1 VREVEKMGFED
12 IEQLLKDAKFRH
24 LSEATLISYSDGQL
38 DKVGLALADAH
49 LSLCLVCKRRLTF
62 LQEEAKALESY
73 VMTEEDRASVEQL
86 IKPEP
91 GNRLPE
97 YISTELQR
105 LNSYVSDVLNAW
117 IIPFSKAVMRGADD
131 GDEVWRYESEDG
143 MLTAWA
149 VLEKDASLTVHFSS
163 PELAWEGARI
173 LFRLGPFS
181 KEVALQR
188 EGSGVAAKIEIPR
201 RERAKNMADISIKV
215 KAPSVSREDL

>member
-1 VREVEKMGFED
+1 MGLED

-24 LSEATLISYSDGQL
+24 LSEATLISYSDDQL

-49 LSLCLVCKRRLTF
+49 LSLCLICKRRLTF
-62 LQEEAKALESY
+62 LKEEAEALESY
-73 VMTEEDRASVEQL
+73 VMTEEDHASIEQL

-91 GNRLPE
+91 VNRLPD
-97 YISTELQR
+97 YISNELQR
-105 LNSYVSDVLNAW
+105 LNSYVRDLLNAW
-117 IIPFSKAVMRGADD
+117 IVPFSKAAMRGAGD
-131 GDEVWRYESEDG
+131 GDEIWRYESEDG

-149 VLEKDASLTVHFSS
+149 VLEKNASLTVHFSS

-181 KEVALQR
+181 KEIALQR
-188 EGSGVAAKIEIPR
+188 KDSGVAAKIEIPR

-215 KAPSVSREDL
+215 KDISASRKDL

>member
-1 VREVEKMGFED
+1 MREVEKMGLED

-49 LSLCLVCKRRLTF
+49 LSLCLICKRRLTF
-62 LQEEAKALESY
+62 LKEEAEALESY
-73 VMTEEDRASVEQL
+73 VMTEEDHAAIEQL
-86 IKPEP
+86 IKPGP
-91 GNRLPE
+91 VNRLPD
-97 YISTELQR
+97 YVSNELQR
-105 LNSYVSDVLNAW
+105 LNSYVRDLLNAW
-117 IIPFSKAVMRGADD
+117 IVPFSEAKRGAGD
-131 GDEVWRYESEDG
+131 GDEIWRYESEDG

-181 KEVALQR
+181 KEIELQR
-188 EGSGVAAKIEIPR
+188 KDSGVGAKIEIPR
-201 RERAKNMADISIKV
+201 RERARNMADISIKI
-215 KAPSVSREDL
+215 KGPSASREDL